1 MEKPFIRFGY
11 ADRKLSLSNKR
22 LVQAFIAKLVND
34 EANCPCQLQ
43 YVFCSDGFLHK
54 INLSFLQ
61 HDDFTDIITFDLSDV
76 GDKLIKGEIYISV
89 DRVTAN
95 SIELGVSLEQEL
107 LRVIFHGALH
117 LCGYS
122 DKSKAAKVVM
132 RSREDFY
139 LREFGVL

>member
-1 MEKPFIRFGY
+1 MEKPFVRFGY
-11 ADRKLSLSNKR
+11 ADRKLGLSNKR
-22 LVQAFIAKLVND
+22 LVQAFLAKLIND

-54 INLSFLQ
+54 MNLSFLQ
-61 HDDFTDIITFDLSDV
+61 HDDYTDIITFDLAEE
-76 GDKLIKGEIYISV
+76 GDQFVKGEIYISV

-95 SIELGVSLEQEL
+95 AIELGVSLEQEM

-122 DKSKAAKVVM
+122 DKSKSAKMLM
-132 RSREDFY
+132 RKREDFY
-139 LREFGVL
+139 LKEFGVL

>member
-61 HDDFTDIITFDLSDV
+61 HDDFTDIITFDFSDD
-76 GDKLIKGEIYISV
+76 GHKLIKGEIYISV